1 MSGWRA
7 CLDEPVV
14 GVRGQGGAQEGGATV
29 DDADGRSL
37 EFGVVVDREGSALQ
51 RVGSVVV
58 GRADG
63 LGPGLLDADVAGT
76 HGSARLVVGA
86 SVVIVGATHRVIEA
100 ASGRQV
106 PIVGGALQCGLTVT
120 RGPLVACHIH
130 TDVPGGLGTRFE
142 VRALGEGVGA
152 VARWGGAVEAFQ
164 GRGDPDGA
172 LLQSRSE
179 GGGVGQSSGGSC
191 QSPVVGGGNAIGDG
205 DVGGESVLDAFD
217 ALLDADLGGLLLVG
231 EGAGHRQSLGRGGG
245 GHGGEVDAAG
255 GRVARDVHSVANSVD
270 AGDLRQLPLRGVGI
284 IADWPGSVVAGLAGR
299 DRVPAGNRGSGLGDD
314 ELGLSGDEGLVSA
327 QNRPAVAVGGGLE
340 GGVGEG
346 SGTDVGVG
354 LCLVGQGRSLGGLPV
369 ASGQGRE
376 VEGGNLLA
384 GGSGVLGDVLR
395 DAQESLLTELS
406 VEASEGGLI
415 LLRGEG
421 VDGSRTRGRLGGAVA
436 VGAGNEAPEEEA
448 VGDAVN
454 DEGAVRGGLIHGEHV
469 VRFGRV
475 PRNIH
480 VVGVVVRLVGVDV
493 VVAVAGA
500 HVLEA
505 EPGVL
510 PVSADE
516 GVVGCLR
523 GARAGGVRL
532 RVVPVG
538 STLIRHGGRVVVV
551 GGLVLVEGE

>member
-14 GVRGQGGAQEGGATV
+14 GVRGQGGTQEGGATV

-37 EFGVVVDREGSALQ
+37 EFSVVVDREGSALQ
-51 RVGSVVV
+51 RVGSIVV
-58 GRADG
+58 GSANG
-63 LGPGLLDADVAGT
+63 LGPGLLDADVART

-106 PIVGGALQCGLTVT
+106 PIGGGALQCGLTVT
-120 RGPLVACHIH
+120 RGPFVARHIH

-245 GHGGEVDAAG
+245 GHGGEVDTAG

-270 AGDLRQLPLRGVGI
+270 AGDLRELPLRGVGI
-284 IADWPGSVVAGLAGR
+284 IAHRPGAIVAGLAGC
-299 DRVPAGNRGSGLGDD
+299 DRVLAGDRGAGLGDD
-314 ELGLSGDEGLVSA
+314 ELGLSGDE
-327 QNRPAVAVGGGLE
+327 
-340 GGVGEG
+340 
-346 SGTDVGVG
+346 
-354 LCLVGQGRSLGGLPV
+354 
-369 ASGQGRE
+369 
-376 VEGGNLLA
+376 
-384 GGSGVLGDVLR
+384 
-395 DAQESLLTELS
+395 
-406 VEASEGGLI
+406 
-415 LLRGEG
+415 
-421 VDGSRTRGRLGGAVA
+421 
-436 VGAGNEAPEEEA
+436 
-448 VGDAVN
+448 
-454 DEGAVRGGLIHGEHV
+454 
-469 VRFGRV
+469 
-475 PRNIH
+475 
-480 VVGVVVRLVGVDV
+480 
-493 VVAVAGA
+493 
-500 HVLEA
+500 
-505 EPGVL
+505 
-510 PVSADE
+510 
-516 GVVGCLR
+516 
-523 GARAGGVRL
+523 
-532 RVVPVG
+532 
-538 STLIRHGGRVVVV
+538 
-551 GGLVLVEGE
+551 